1 MKDRIQQLAYLAKD
15 DVIAIRR
22 TLHQNPELSFKE
34 FNTAAFIKTTLTK
47 MGVPWVPIAGTGV
60 LGTIQGRST
69 QGKVIALR
77 ADIDALPIQEETG
90 LDFQSTIP
98 GVMHACGHDM
108 HTASLLGTAHILN
121 QLKDR
126 FNGTLKLIFQPGE
139 EILPGGATKIL
150 EENGLSNPQVEII
163 LGQHVMPSLESGK
176 VALRGGTMMAAM
188 DEIRITIHGKGG
200 HGALPHENR
209 DPVVAAATLITTLQQ
224 VISRHGDPR
233 VPSVLSFG
241 KVEADGAINIIPNSV
256 YMEGTFRTFN
266 EAWRD
271 KAHALIKEMTTS
283 IASALQCTCEVDIRK
298 GYPALHN
305 DEELTTRIQS
315 LMHEFVGPQNVI
327 DANIMMASDDFAYY
341 GRHARGCYYMLG
353 TAFSEKPAGTLHTP
367 TLELN
372 EDALELGMGL
382 MSYLAV
388 SSLMEK

>member
-22 TLHQNPELSFKE
+22 TLHQKPELSFKE
-34 FNTAAFIKTTLTK
+34 LNTAAFIKTTLTK

-176 VALRGGTMMAAM
+176 VALRGGTMMASM

-241 KVEADGAINIIPNSV
+241 KVVADGAINIIPNSV
-256 YMEGTFRTFN
+256 YLEGTFRTFN

-271 KAHALIKEMTTS
+271 KAHALVKEMTTS
-283 IASALQCTCEVDIRK
+283 IASALQCTCEIDIRK

-353 TAFSEKPAGTLHTP
+353 TAFPEKPAGTLHTP

-372 EDALELGMGL
+372 EDALELAMGL
-382 MSYLAV
+382 MAYLAV
-388 SSLMEK
+388 SCLKEK